1 LLALAGS
8 IALNEHFHYHYKYLV
23 GFSLDPLLIA
33 LFLVQVV
40 TLGDAWLWRWLNGPI
55 IRYVGRVSYP
65 MYLYHGLANDLALRA
80 LRGRSLWLIGP
91 AAIAVGVVFASA
103 SYFVV
108 EKPFLRLK
116 SKFSRVEAS

>member
-1 LLALAGS
+1 
-8 IALNEHFHYHYKYLV
+8 
-23 GFSLDPLLIA
+23 
-33 LFLVQVV
+33 VV

-65 MYLYHGLANDLALRA
+65 MYLYHGLANDLTLRA
-80 LRGRSLWLIGP
+80 LRGRSLWIVAL
-91 AAIAVGVVFASA
+91 AAIAVGILFASA

>member
-1 LLALAGS
+1 M
-8 IALNEHFHYHYKYLV
+8 
-23 GFSLDPLLIA
+23 GFSIDPLLIA

-40 TLGDAWLWRWLNGPI
+40 ALGDAWLWRWLNWSI
-55 IRYVGRVSYP
+55 VRYVGRVSYP

-80 LRGRSLWLIGP
+80 FRGRTLWLIAP
-91 AAIAVGVVFASA
+91 AAIAIGIVFAST

-116 SKFSRVEAS
+116 SKFSPVEAS